1 MGQPKPKYNKWRP
14 AGRLVTTLFEH
25 KNAVNALAIS
35 EDSQFFITG
44 SKIDNKIKVWLTKD
58 IENDVT
64 SHSHLSVRSK
74 RQINAITVLE
84 NSNYFAVAGSQSTVD
99 IYEMS
104 RVE

>member
-1 MGQPKPKYNKWRP
+1 
-14 AGRLVTTLFEH
+14 
-25 KNAVNALAIS
+25 
-35 EDSQFFITG
+35 
-44 SKIDNKIKVWLTKD
+44 VWLTKD